1 MYYIISI
8 YYIYVILFSVEY
20 ALKLMKRAWRD
31 GTAPTRTLDVPD
43 FVERHVHENFAVSMD
58 PKPLPR
64 HRHLEGTRS
73 PLIVRNPPHYV
84 HKSLNMNKSSM
95 GTESGSAT
103 SNRIKIKGRRTV
115 KKDNKLQ
122 HHPYAHAAKHAKRQS
137 GGLGFG
143 DDTDDDTNDDM
154 SPSPLFTKAGIIG
167 TPEFDAYD
175 KYRLDLFPF
184 KEALKHE
191 INKLVLEKQKLD
203 RINQQLQD
211 ERRRQLL
218 EERMRGGSGRR
229 RTRHVNQQQESEE
242 DNETTTEED
251 DEDDNSGE
259 DSGTI
264 TDTTEEDNTEEEE
277 VNEDDDDERQQQHN
291 DVGSCMGSDCLN
303 KYTPL

>member
-1 MYYIISI
+1 MYYIIYLSI

-43 FVERHVHENFAVSMD
+43 FVERHVHENFAVSMG
-58 PKPLPR
+58 PKPIPR
-64 HRHLEGTRS
+64 HKHLEGTKS
-73 PLIVRNPPHYV
+73 PLIVRNPPHHV

-95 GTESGSAT
+95 GTEGGGAT
-103 SNRIKIKGRRTV
+103 SNHIKIKGRRTV

-143 DDTDDDTNDDM
+143 DDTDGDTNDDM

-167 TPEFDAYD
+167 TPEFDSYD

-191 INKLVLEKQKLD
+191 VNKLVLEKQKLD
-203 RINQQLQD
+203 RINQQLRD

-229 RTRHVNQQQESEE
+229 RTRHVHQQQESE
-242 DNETTTEED
+242 DNETTATEGDDDEDDDIDEDSGSTTTEED
-251 DEDDNSGE
+251 D
-259 DSGTI
+259 
-264 TDTTEEDNTEEEE
+264 TEEEE
-277 VNEDDDDERQQQHN
+277 NNDDDEQLQQHK
-291 DVGSCMGSDCLN
+291 DVGSCMCSDCMCS
-303 KYTPL
+303 

>member
-1 MYYIISI
+1 
-8 YYIYVILFSVEY
+8 
-20 ALKLMKRAWRD
+20 MKRAWRD

-43 FVERHVHENFAVSMD
+43 FVERHVHENFAVSMG

-64 HRHLEGTRS
+64 HKHLEGTKS
-73 PLIVRNPPHYV
+73 PLIVRNPPHHV
-84 HKSLNMNKSSM
+84 HKSLNLNKSSM
-95 GTESGSAT
+95 GTEGSGAT
-103 SNRIKIKGRRTV
+103 SHHIKIKGRRAV

-122 HHPYAHAAKHAKRQS
+122 HHPYAYAAKHAKRQG
-137 GGLGFG
+137 GGLGLG
-143 DDTDDDTNDDM
+143 DDNNDGDTNDDM

-191 INKLVLEKQKLD
+191 VNKLVLEKQKLD
-203 RINQQLQD
+203 RINQQLRD

-229 RTRHVNQQQESEE
+229 RTRHVHQHQESE
-242 DNETTTEED
+242 DNETTATEGD
-251 DEDDNSGE
+251 DEDDIS
-259 DSGTI
+259 
-264 TDTTEEDNTEEEE
+264 
-277 VNEDDDDERQQQHN
+277 DDDDEDNDDDDTADTTEYDTDEEEINEDDEQQHK
-291 DVGSCMGSDCLN
+291 DVGSCMCSDCLN